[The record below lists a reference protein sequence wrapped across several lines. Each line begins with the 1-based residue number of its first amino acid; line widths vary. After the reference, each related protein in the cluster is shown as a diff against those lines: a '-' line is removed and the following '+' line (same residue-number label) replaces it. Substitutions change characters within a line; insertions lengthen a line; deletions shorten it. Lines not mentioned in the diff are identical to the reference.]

1 MKIAIICS
9 KVTFVPNNYMPFI
22 TKAINELNKI
32 DIEVH
37 LIISQNNSWEYLKKG
52 ALLFLAGARDC
63 GLELMKNELQ
73 TRFSCPKEQ
82 YAKQSKISFIKVSN
96 LNSDMTLS
104 YIRENQIDLL
114 VNARTRTIFKR
125 GLLNIAPLG
134 AINIHHGLLP
144 KDRGTLCDLYEIS
157 EKRDAGFSIH
167 KMSEKLDDGEIL
179 KTYCV
184 QDAASENRNYRLYQL
199 KCMNDEADQLT
210 NLIKE
215 TTELKT
221 LPTGQQNSHKDVRYY
236 KTPNLKTIRSLLEKG
251 IKI

>member
-22 TKAINELNKI
+22 TKAINELNKL

-37 LIISQNNSWEYLKKG
+37 LIISQNNSLEYVKKG

-73 TRFSCPKEQ
+73 TRLSCPKEQ

-96 LNSDMTLS
+96 LNSDMTLN
-104 YIRENQIDLL
+104 YIREKKIDLL
-114 VNARTRTIFKR
+114 VNARTRTIFKKR
-125 GLLNIAPLG
+125 LLKIAPLG

-144 KDRGTLCDLYEIS
+144 KDRGTLCDLYEIA
-157 EKRDAGFSIH
+157 ENRDAGFSIH

-184 QDAASENRNYRLYQL
+184 QGAESENKDFKQYQL
-199 KCMNDEADQLT
+199 KSMHDEANQLI

-215 TTELKT
+215 TIELKT
-221 LPTGQQNSHKDVRYY
+221 LPTGHHNTHEEIRYY